1 MALETDPSRY
11 AAIASSE
18 NEGITY
24 FNPVCSPQRYKTFYL
39 CTMIHPE
46 KIEPKIGFDKVRE
59 IIASKC
65 STEYGRNRTAEECFS
80 TDPQEVVKRLSLTD
94 EMRLIYIFES
104 SFPDSGFSDCLPFL
118 IPLQAGYSYI
128 DLISLNKLKETLETL
143 RKILSF
149 FKNTKEGEYPTLKKM
164 SEPIMTFP
172 EVSRRIDTILDRF
185 GEVRDNASDSLFE
198 IRRSI
203 REKEGTISRR
213 IQNILKKAQED
224 GIADSEASISVR
236 DGRML
241 IPVVVGNKK
250 KLPGFVYDESAS
262 GKTAFI
268 EPMEIVELNNQV
280 RELHF
285 AEQREIIRI
294 LTEFTEF
301 LRPYLPEIILSAE
314 YMGELDFIR
323 AKATVASRFAAG
335 KPVISTNGELRLQ
348 RARHPLLEENLRK
361 EGKNIVP
368 LDLVL
373 NRDKSILLISGPNAG
388 GKSVCLKTVGLLQYM
403 LQWGLLISTAE
414 SSELRLFKD
423 IFIDIGDN
431 QSIENDLSTYSS
443 HLLNMKNIL
452 DEAGEDS
459 LVLIDEFGSGTE
471 PAAGGAIAEEILS
484 ELEKRGCYGVITT
497 HYTNLKLYAGNS
509 QRVVNGAM
517 LFDVQKIEPLFK
529 LEMGLPGNSFAF
541 ELARKMGLP
550 ENIVHGAEERAGQ
563 DFVTIERNLR
573 KIARNKKQLEER
585 LARIKTTDKTLESIT
600 EKYEKELGDIKS
612 VRKGIIEEAKRE
624 AQEILAQANK
634 KIEATIKE
642 IRESQA
648 DKEKTKLIRKELNTF
663 SLEMTQESNT
673 ATDAQ
678 IEKKM
683 NQIIERKKRQQQRKE
698 ERERRKNDPSENIVA
713 TVEAEKR
720 PAVIEVGTK
729 VKVKGGNV
737 AGEVVKIAGKNVSI
751 AIGEIITKMSID
763 KVEPLSVKQYKE
775 HFKPAERKSTYDT
788 SSLSERRL
796 NFQPNIDIRGKRLDE
811 AIEIVTRFID
821 DAIMVDMGQVSILHG
836 KGNGILRE
844 EIRKYLKIT
853 PGVKS
858 FRDEHIERG
867 GTGITIVE
875 LDK

>member
-1 MALETDPSRY
+1 
-11 AAIASSE
+11 
-18 NEGITY
+18 
-24 FNPVCSPQRYKTFYL
+24 
-39 CTMIHPE
+39 MIHPE
-46 KIEPKIGFDKVRE
+46 KIEPKIGFDKIRE
-59 IIASKC
+59 MISAKC
-65 STEYGRNRTAEECFS
+65 GTEYGRHRVEEESFS
-80 TDPQEVVKRLSLTD
+80 TNRREIELRLNLTD
-94 EMRLIYIFES
+94 EMRLIQIFES
-104 SFPDSGFSDCLPFL
+104 SFPDSGFIDCIPFL
-118 IPLQAGYSYI
+118 VPLQAGYSHI
-128 DLISLNKLKETLETL
+128 DIVSLAKLRDTLETL
-143 RKILSF
+143 RKILNF
-149 FKNTKEGEYPTLKKM
+149 FKNTGEGEYPHLKKM
-164 SEPIMTFP
+164 SEPIFTFP

-185 GEVRDNASDSLFE
+185 GEIRDNASDALFE

-213 IQNILKKAQED
+213 IQAILRRAQED
-224 GIADSEASISVR
+224 GVVEEDASVSLR

-241 IPVVVGNKK
+241 IPVAVGNKK
-250 KLPGFVYDESAS
+250 KIPGFVYDESAS
-262 GKTAFI
+262 GKTAFV

-285 AEQREIIRI
+285 AQQREILRI
-294 LTEFTEF
+294 LTEFTDF
-301 LRPYLPEIILSAE
+301 LRPYLPDLIASAE
-314 YMGELDFIR
+314 YMGELDFIS
-323 AKATVASRFAAG
+323 AKAMVASRFAAG
-335 KPVISTNGELRLQ
+335 KPVISTSGEIRLQ
-348 RARHPLLEENLRK
+348 RARHPLLEENLKK
-361 EGKNIVP
+361 EGKKIVP
-368 LDLVL
+368 LDLQL
-373 NRDKSILLISGPNAG
+373 NPDKRILLISGPNAG

-403 LQWGLLISTAE
+403 LQWGMLISTSE
-414 SSELRLFKD
+414 SSELPIFKD

-452 DEAGEDS
+452 DEAGDKS

-484 ELEKRGCYGVITT
+484 ELERRGCYGVITT
-497 HYTNLKLYAGNS
+497 HYTNLKFYAGNS
-509 QRVVNGAM
+509 TGVINGAM

-529 LEMGLPGNSFAF
+529 LEIGLPGNSFAF

-550 ENIVHGAEERAGQ
+550 ESIVHGAEERAGS

-585 LARIKTTDKTLESIT
+585 LARIKSTDKTLENIT

-612 VRKGIIEEAKRE
+612 VRKGIIDEAKRE

-642 IRESQA
+642 IKESQA
-648 DKEKTKLIRKELNTF
+648 EKEKTKVARKSLTLFQEELSSDAKTK
-663 SLEMTQESNT
+663 
-673 ATDAQ
+673 TDED
-678 IEKKM
+678 IDRKM
-683 NQIIERKKRQQQRKE
+683 AQIIERKKRQQERKE
-698 ERERRKNDPSENIVA
+698 QREKKRGSEEVQQAQQVIKE
-713 TVEAEKR
+713 VEKEKT
-720 PAVIEVGTK
+720 PVELAAGVK
-729 VKVKGGNV
+729 VKVKGSDLV
-737 AGEVVKIAGKNVSI
+737 GEIVKVSGKNVSV
-751 AIGEIITKMSID
+751 AIGEIITKMAIN
-763 KVEPLSVKQYKE
+763 KVEPISGKQYKD
-775 HFKPAERKSTYDT
+775 HFKPAERKSVYSG
-788 SSLSERRL
+788 SSISERRL
-796 NFQPNIDIRGKRLDE
+796 NFNPNIDIRGKRLDE

-836 KGNGILRE
+836 KGNGVLRE

>member
-1 MALETDPSRY
+1 
-11 AAIASSE
+11 
-18 NEGITY
+18 
-24 FNPVCSPQRYKTFYL
+24 
-39 CTMIHPE
+39 MIHPE
-46 KIEPKIGFDKVRE
+46 KIEPKIGFDKIRE
-59 IIASKC
+59 MISAKC
-65 STEYGRNRTAEECFS
+65 GTEYGRHRVEEESFS
-80 TDPQEVVKRLSLTD
+80 TSRREIELRLNLTD
-94 EMRLIYIFES
+94 EMRLIQIFES
-104 SFPDSGFSDCLPFL
+104 SFPDSGFIDCIPFL
-118 IPLQAGYSYI
+118 VPLQAGYSHI
-128 DLISLNKLKETLETL
+128 DIVSLAKLRDTLETL
-143 RKILSF
+143 RKILNF
-149 FKNTKEGEYPTLKKM
+149 FKNTGEGEYPHLKKM
-164 SEPIMTFP
+164 SEPIFTFP

-185 GEVRDNASDSLFE
+185 GEIRDNASDALFE

-213 IQNILKKAQED
+213 IQAILRRAQED
-224 GIADSEASISVR
+224 GVVDEEASVSLR

-241 IPVVVGNKK
+241 IPVAVGNKK
-250 KLPGFVYDESAS
+250 KIPGFVYDESAS
-262 GKTAFI
+262 GKTAFV

-285 AEQREIIRI
+285 AQQREILRI
-294 LTEFTEF
+294 LTEFTDF
-301 LRPYLPEIILSAE
+301 LRPYLPDLIASAE
-314 YMGELDFIR
+314 YMGELDFIS
-323 AKATVASRFAAG
+323 AKALVASRFAAG
-335 KPVISTNGELRLQ
+335 KPVISTTGEIRLQ
-348 RARHPLLEENLRK
+348 RARHPLLEENLKK
-361 EGKNIVP
+361 EGKKIVP
-368 LDLVL
+368 LDLQL
-373 NRDKSILLISGPNAG
+373 NPDKRILLISGPNAG

-403 LQWGLLISTAE
+403 LQWGMLISTSE
-414 SSELRLFKD
+414 SSELRIFND

-452 DEAGEDS
+452 DEAGDKS

-484 ELEKRGCYGVITT
+484 ELERRGCYGVITT
-497 HYTNLKLYAGNS
+497 HYTNLKFYAGNS
-509 QRVVNGAM
+509 TGVINGAM

-529 LEMGLPGNSFAF
+529 LEIGLPGNSFAF

-550 ENIVHGAEERAGQ
+550 ESIVHGAEERAGS

-585 LARIKTTDKTLESIT
+585 LARIKSTDRTLENIT

-612 VRKGIIEEAKRE
+612 VRKGIIDEAKRE

-642 IRESQA
+642 IKESQA
-648 DKEKTKLIRKELNTF
+648 EKEKTKVARKSLTLFQEELT
-663 SLEMTQESNT
+663 SAAKTK
-673 ATDAQ
+673 TDED
-678 IEKKM
+678 IDRKM
-683 NQIIERKKRQQQRKE
+683 AQIIERKKRQQERKE
-698 ERERRKNDPSENIVA
+698 QREKKRGTEQEQQAQQVIRE
-713 TVEAEKR
+713 VEKEKT
-720 PAVIEVGTK
+720 PVELAAGVK
-729 VKVKGGNV
+729 VKVKGSDLV
-737 AGEVVKIAGKNVSI
+737 GEIVKVSGKNVSV
-751 AIGEIITKMSID
+751 AIGEIITKMAMD
-763 KVEPLSVKQYKE
+763 KVEPISGKQYKD
-775 HFKPAERKSTYDT
+775 HFKPAERKSVYSG
-788 SSLSERRL
+788 SSISERRL
-796 NFQPNIDIRGKRLDE
+796 YFNPNIDIRGKRLDE

-836 KGNGILRE
+836 KGNGVLRE

>member
-1 MALETDPSRY
+1 
-11 AAIASSE
+11 
-18 NEGITY
+18 
-24 FNPVCSPQRYKTFYL
+24 
-39 CTMIHPE
+39 MIHPE
-46 KIEPKIGFDKVRE
+46 KIEPKIGFDKIRE
-59 IIASKC
+59 MISAKC
-65 STEYGRNRTAEECFS
+65 GTEYGRHRVEEESFS
-80 TDPQEVVKRLSLTD
+80 TNRREIELRLNLTD
-94 EMRLIYIFES
+94 EMRLIQIFES
-104 SFPDSGFSDCLPFL
+104 SFPDSGFIDCIPFL
-118 IPLQAGYSYI
+118 VPLQAGYSHI
-128 DLISLNKLKETLETL
+128 DIVSLAKLRDTLETL
-143 RKILSF
+143 RKILNF
-149 FKNTKEGEYPTLKKM
+149 FKNTGEGEYPHLKKM
-164 SEPIMTFP
+164 SEPIFTFP

-185 GEVRDNASDSLFE
+185 GEIRDNASDALFE

-213 IQNILKKAQED
+213 IQAILRRAQED
-224 GIADSEASISVR
+224 GVVDEEASVSLR

-241 IPVVVGNKK
+241 IPVAVGNKK
-250 KLPGFVYDESAS
+250 KIPGFVYDESAS
-262 GKTAFI
+262 GKTAFV

-285 AEQREIIRI
+285 AQQREILRI
-294 LTEFTEF
+294 LTEFTDF
-301 LRPYLPEIILSAE
+301 LRPYLPDLIASAE
-314 YMGELDFIR
+314 YMGELDFIS
-323 AKATVASRFAAG
+323 AKALVASRFAAG
-335 KPVISTNGELRLQ
+335 KPVISTTGEIRLQ
-348 RARHPLLEENLRK
+348 RARHPLLEENLKK
-361 EGKNIVP
+361 EGKQIVP
-368 LDLVL
+368 LDLQL
-373 NRDKSILLISGPNAG
+373 NPDKRILLISGPNAG

-403 LQWGLLISTAE
+403 LQWGMLISTSE
-414 SSELRLFKD
+414 SSELRIFND

-452 DEAGEDS
+452 DEAGDKS

-484 ELEKRGCYGVITT
+484 ELERRGCYGVITT
-497 HYTNLKLYAGNS
+497 HYTNLKFYAGNS
-509 QRVVNGAM
+509 TGVINGAM

-529 LEMGLPGNSFAF
+529 LEIGLPGNSFAF

-550 ENIVHGAEERAGQ
+550 ESIVHGAEERAGS

-585 LARIKTTDKTLESIT
+585 LARIKSTDKTLENIT

-612 VRKGIIEEAKRE
+612 VRKGIIDEAKRE

-642 IRESQA
+642 IKESQA
-648 DKEKTKLIRKELNTF
+648 EKEKTKVARKSLTLFQEELSSDAKTK
-663 SLEMTQESNT
+663 
-673 ATDAQ
+673 TDED
-678 IEKKM
+678 IDRKM
-683 NQIIERKKRQQQRKE
+683 AQIIERKKRQQERKE
-698 ERERRKNDPSENIVA
+698 QREKKRGSEEVQQAQQVIKE
-713 TVEAEKR
+713 VEKEKT
-720 PAVIEVGTK
+720 PVELAAGVK
-729 VKVKGGNV
+729 VKVKGSDLV
-737 AGEVVKIAGKNVSI
+737 GEIVKVSGKNVSV
-751 AIGEIITKMSID
+751 AIGEIITKMAIN
-763 KVEPLSVKQYKE
+763 KVEPISGKQYKD
-775 HFKPAERKSTYDT
+775 HFKPAERKSVYSG
-788 SSLSERRL
+788 SSISERRL
-796 NFQPNIDIRGKRLDE
+796 NFNPNIDIRGKRLDE

-836 KGNGILRE
+836 KGNGVLRE